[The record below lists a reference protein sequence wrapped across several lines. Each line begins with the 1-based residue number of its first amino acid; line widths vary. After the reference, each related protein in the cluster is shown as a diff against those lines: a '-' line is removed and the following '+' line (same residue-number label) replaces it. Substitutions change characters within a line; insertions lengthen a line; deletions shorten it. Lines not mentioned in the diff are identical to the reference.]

1 MDYTKSVK
9 KEIILS
15 SLSHLEPEIQ
25 QYLSLSD
32 KIQHLMSNA
41 VDENDA
47 CIPIEL
53 IAEFM
58 MLQEELYQKAAKKN
72 KEEAN

>member
-15 SLSHLEPEIQ
+15 SLSHFEPEIQ

-32 KIQHLMSNA
+32 EIHHLMSNA
-41 VDENDA
+41 VDENDP

>member
-15 SLSHLEPEIQ
+15 SLSHFEPEIQ

-32 KIQHLMSNA
+32 EIQHLMSNA
-41 VDENDA
+41 VDENDP